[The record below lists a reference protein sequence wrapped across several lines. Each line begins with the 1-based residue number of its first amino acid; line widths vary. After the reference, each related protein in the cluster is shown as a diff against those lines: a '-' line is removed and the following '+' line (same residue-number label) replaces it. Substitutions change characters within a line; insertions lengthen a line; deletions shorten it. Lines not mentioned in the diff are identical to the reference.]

1 MVENQEGVDTKTYLL
16 VESFGLLKKIRLM
29 NIFHTN
35 IEIRILIDA
44 LIKDIDKYLTFSS
57 DKS

>member
-1 MVENQEGVDTKTYLL
+1 MAEDQEGVDTKTYLL

-44 LIKDIDKYLTFSS
+44 LIKDIDEYLTFPS